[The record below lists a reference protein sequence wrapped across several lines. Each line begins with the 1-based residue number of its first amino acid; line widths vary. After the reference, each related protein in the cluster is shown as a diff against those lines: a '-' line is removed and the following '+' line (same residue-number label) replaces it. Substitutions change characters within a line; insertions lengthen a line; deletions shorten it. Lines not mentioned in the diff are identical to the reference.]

1 MGIDSARPPMPAFSQ
16 PERGF
21 HHTVDSAL
29 AVLAELGI
37 SASRVTLTMAG
48 AGSPSRWIL
57 DQSPAAGT
65 PLGPEVP
72 VSLFVSGLGFF
83 HSLPVGFWDEGGE
96 AEPGTKEIVSPVDDP
111 IQKLWHWIR
120 EGARLF
126 DIQPGNYAACERWIK
141 LFGVDA
147 DHWPR
152 ERWYGLA
159 LALPTLQRLGG
170 REEGIRFALRLV
182 FDLPLAEV
190 RRQPSFR
197 YLDDAD
203 LTLLSARA
211 SRLGA
216 DFILGDRVEGLA
228 RLLVVI
234 GPVPLETY
242 RQFEHEEEQRQLNK
256 LLDLCTPLQQR
267 YRVEWEVLDRDRAP
281 RLGFEG
287 RNACLGVNSYLGI
300 SGETVSA
307 RPSVG

>member
-1 MGIDSARPPMPAFSQ
+1 MPAFSQ

-48 AGSPSRWIL
+48 LGWPLRWIV

-65 PLGPEVP
+65 PLGPEVR
-72 VSLFVSGLGFF
+72 VSLSVSGLGFF
-83 HSLPVGFWDEGGE
+83 PSLPVGFWDEGGE

-159 LALPTLQRLGG
+159 LALPMFQRLAGQ
-170 REEGIRFALRLV
+170 EEGIHFALRLV

-203 LTLLSARA
+203 LTRLSTRA
-211 SRLGA
+211 SRLGT
-216 DFILGDRVEGLA
+216 DFILGDCVQDLA

-234 GPVPLETY
+234 GPVPLKTY
-242 RQFEHEEEQRQLNK
+242 RQFEHEEEKRQLEE
-256 LLDLCTPLQQR
+256 LLGLCIPLQRR
-267 YRVEWEVLDRDRAP
+267 YRVEWQVLDRDRAP
-281 RLGFEG
+281 HLGVEEY
-287 RNACLGVNSYLGI
+287 NACLGVNSYLG
-300 SGETVSA
+300 GELNSPA
-307 RPSVG
+307 LAIDACR